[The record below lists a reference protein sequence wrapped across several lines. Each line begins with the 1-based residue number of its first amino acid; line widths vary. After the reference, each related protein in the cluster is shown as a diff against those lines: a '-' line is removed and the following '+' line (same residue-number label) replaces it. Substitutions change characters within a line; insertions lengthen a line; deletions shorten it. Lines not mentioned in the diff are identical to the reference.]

1 MYDKAYDQSDSA
13 DLESEGRVMSNV
25 INMGGGYAN
34 LQEKTVSAA
43 QTEQSIA
50 PPSGVDGFS
59 KVTVKAAPLQTKGVV
74 PSYTQQRITADA
86 NYYGLDAVVV
96 GALTGEKAIVESAA
110 TPYTTQNF
118 KIANDVGIG
127 NVTSVAIYHNSTAA
141 GTVEGTVLEA
151 YNVGA
156 NVGVELL
163 MSSAGLTAQSPTI
176 PVITVDDEY
185 VSLFFG
191 GAVFSL
197 SGAYTVIV
205 TGT

>member
-1 MYDKAYDQSDSA
+1 MA
-13 DLESEGRVMSNV
+13 NV

-34 LQEKTVSAA
+34 LQGKTVSAA

-96 GALTGEKAIVESAA
+96 GALTGEKAIVKSAA
-110 TPYTTQNF
+110 TPYTTQSF

-127 NVTSVAIYHNSTAA
+127 NVTSVAIYHNSAA
-141 GTVEGTVLEA
+141 TGTVEGTVLET
-151 YNVGA
+151 YNIGA
-156 NVGVELL
+156 NAGVELQI
-163 MSSAGLTAQSPTI
+163 SSAGPTVQSPTP
-176 PVITVDDEY
+176 PVVTVDNEY
-185 VSLFFG
+185 VSLFFSG
-191 GAVFSL
+191 VAFSL